1 MSIISLSGRMNVG
14 KDTVGKI
21 WQIIDGSPHFN
32 TQGVMQFLNKPY
44 DSRFEI
50 KKFADKLKDMV
61 CMLIG
66 CTREQL
72 EDREFKEKELGE
84 EWWYTYGKIGNKDI
98 LVPYLDM
105 DKEFK
110 NNSNSFIEKLTPRL
124 LLQLLGTE
132 CGRNIIHPNI
142 WVNALMS
149 EYKLYKETKPFVNST
164 LKDEEYPNWIIT
176 DTRFPNELKA
186 VKDRGGITIRVDRPR
201 IVGIRH
207 TLKDG
212 TYKDEIIK
220 EHESETALDDATFD
234 YYINNNGSLEE
245 LIEEVVKIYQDVKKN
260 KLL

>member
-1 MSIISLSGRMNVG
+1 MRN
-14 KDTVGKI
+14 KI
-21 WQIIDGSPHFN
+21 TKKSTIRD
-32 TQGVMQFLNKPY
+32 VMQ
-44 DSRFEI
+44 
-50 KKFADKLKDMV
+50 V
-61 CMLIG
+61 
-66 CTREQL
+66 
-72 EDREFKEKELGE
+72 
-84 EWWYTYGKIGNKDI
+84 
-98 LVPYLDM
+98 
-105 DKEFK
+105 
-110 NNSNSFIEKLTPRL
+110 
-124 LLQLLGTE
+124 LGTDLLRQ
-132 CGRNIIHPNI
+132 GFNNNIHI
-142 WVNALMS
+142 AMTLGTM
-149 EYKLYKETKPFVNST
+149 KENKN
-164 LKDEEYPNWIIT
+164 YIIT